1 MKIRANDKDKEILK
15 NYEGKE
21 VCLGIRS
28 ERFIPGEHECNSVTA
43 TIEVIEMLGKE
54 QIIYSRMDDGT
65 ELVVSQPGHYEYRIG
80 ETHTFSLDPEAL
92 HFFDGETTNRIN

>member
-1 MKIRANDKDKEILK
+1 
-15 NYEGKE
+15 
-21 VCLGIRS
+21 
-28 ERFIPGEHECNSVTA
+28 
-43 TIEVIEMLGKE
+43 
-54 QIIYSRMDDGT
+54 MDDGT